1 MPQPN
6 HSSPFQ
12 EIFLSIL
19 CDFALNI
26 TFNLYNPEPT
36 PKKRHV
42 TLGNNLQPLAL
53 IDKYYGGNKE
63 ASKILLAHSIQVA
76 KLAVSVASHA
86 ERTEAVDLEFVETAA
101 LLHDIG
107 MLYTDSPKLA
117 CFGDKP
123 YICHGIIG
131 AELLR
136 EEGLPRHA
144 LVCERHIGVG
154 LSVKDIREQELP
166 LPHRDMS
173 PQTLEERIIAYAD
186 LFYSKTTPGKRTAEK
201 VRSSLARFDSKKVDI
216 FNRWHQKFQP

>member
-1 MPQPN
+1 M
-6 HSSPFQ
+6 H
-12 EIFLSIL
+12 
-19 CDFALNI
+19 
-26 TFNLYNPEPT
+26 T
-36 PKKRHV
+36 
-42 TLGNNLQPLAL
+42 LAL
-53 IDKYYGGNKE
+53 IDKYYGGNQE
-63 ASKILLAHSIQVA
+63 ARKILLAHSTQVA
-76 KLAVSVASHA
+76 KLAVRVATHV
-86 ERTEAVDLEFVETAA
+86 ERTEAIDIEFIEQAA

-107 MLYTDSPKLA
+107 MLYTDTPKLA

-154 LSVKDIREQELP
+154 LSMGDIRGQELP

-173 PQTLEERIIAYAD
+173 PKTLEERIIAYSD
-186 LFYSKTTPGKRTAEK
+186 LFYSKTTPGKRTAAK
-201 VRSSLARFDSKKVDI
+201 VRSSLARFDNKKVDI

>member
-1 MPQPN
+1 MQ
-6 HSSPFQ
+6 
-12 EIFLSIL
+12 
-19 CDFALNI
+19 AL
-26 TFNLYNPEPT
+26 
-36 PKKRHV
+36 
-42 TLGNNLQPLAL
+42 TLIN
-53 IDKYYGGNKE
+53 KYYFENQK
-63 ASKILLAHSIQVA
+63 ARKILLAHSSQVA
-76 KLAVSVASHA
+76 KLAVSVATHV
-86 ERTEAVDLEFVETAA
+86 EQTEAVDIKFVEQAA

-107 MLYTDSPKLA
+107 MLYTDTPKLA

-154 LSVKDIREQELP
+154 LSLEDIKKQELP

-173 PQTLEERIIAYAD
+173 PQTLEETIIAYAD